1 MAVVVYLTCKF
12 RLKILF
18 VFLFVFVVVQLRN
31 LIEVVEFV
39 VALVVVFK

>member
-12 RLKILF
+12 RLKRFF